1 LLHSREIGP
10 KNTTESE
17 GILPAV
23 VNKPAVQTEVAVI
36 DTIPVKTDRYGLRV
50 GIDLFRLTRAF
61 YDEYKGLELVGDY
74 RLTKKYFLAAE
85 LGNETKL
92 MTFV

>member
-1 LLHSREIGP
+1 MEP

-17 GILPAV
+17 GILPAAV

-61 YDEYKGLELVGDY
+61 YDKGY
-74 RLTKKYFLAAE
+74 RTRISRGLSIDK
-85 LGNETKL
+85 NIS
-92 MTFV
+92 